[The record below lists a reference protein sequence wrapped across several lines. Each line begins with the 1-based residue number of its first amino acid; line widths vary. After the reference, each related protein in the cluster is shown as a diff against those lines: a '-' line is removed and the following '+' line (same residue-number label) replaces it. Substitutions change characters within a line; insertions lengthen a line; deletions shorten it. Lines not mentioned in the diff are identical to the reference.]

1 MTQNSFHNTDV
12 QTETRGRE
20 IEGESHDRRKERE
33 RKKWQRRAEERW
45 VVDKCAMFW
54 SGIEKR
60 GGFEQREE
68 DQ

>member
-1 MTQNSFHNTDV
+1 MIGGK
-12 QTETRGRE
+12 R
-20 IEGESHDRRKERE
+20 ERE
-33 RKKWQRRAEERW
+33 RNDGRAEERW